1 MAACRRALPSLE
13 RCERPNTADLRFS
26 ADHPGRLAQ
35 GPDENSARAGRMAG
49 LAGVFIAMSPILA
62 DEQRPVGRAWPAAQ
76 KLWFARQCKRENLT
90 GGRGALLAQGFALGF
105 LSRQRLSAAD
115 REEGADAEAD
125 QNAPV
130 VSVVDPGVQPIV
142 RQVHHEVVS

>member
-13 RCERPNTADLRFS
+13 RCERPKTADLRFS

-49 LAGVFIAMSPILA
+49 LAGVFIGMSPILA
-62 DEQRPVGRAWPAAQ
+62 DERRPVGRAWPAAQ
-76 KLWFARQCKRENLT
+76 KLWFARQSKGENLT
-90 GGRGALLAQGFALGF
+90 GGRGALLANSFTLGF
-105 LSRQRLSAAD
+105 FPRQRLPATD
-115 REEGADAEAD
+115 RENRAEADTD

-130 VSVVDPGVQPIV
+130 VGVVDPGVQPVV
-142 RQVHHEVVS
+142 R